1 MIKIFILVASHF
13 KFAQAAG
20 GVKYHYYTGG
30 DDWGIAHPLCDK
42 G

>member
-1 MIKIFILVASHF
+1 MIKILGIVASQVTF
-13 KFAQAAG
+13 TQAAG

-30 DDWGIAHPLCDK
+30 DDWGESHPLCDK